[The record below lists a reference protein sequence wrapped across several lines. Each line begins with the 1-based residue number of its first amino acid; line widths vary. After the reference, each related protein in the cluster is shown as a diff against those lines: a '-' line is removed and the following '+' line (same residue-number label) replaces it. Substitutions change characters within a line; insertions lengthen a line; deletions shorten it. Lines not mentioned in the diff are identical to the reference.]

1 MFFLGGEGKLVLG
14 ENNIYK
20 EVKDTEIDSLKSSYA
35 YYSFG
40 RLLHIQLWKCLGLKV
55 FVMAH
60 LHGAKDPVAHI
71 PYLFLVSHGL
81 PNRCTCVGTVRI
93 Y

>member
-1 MFFLGGEGKLVLG
+1 MFFFWGGELFLG
-14 ENNIYK
+14 ENDIYK
-20 EVKDTEIDSLKSSYA
+20 EIKDTEIDSLKSFYA

-40 RLLHIQLWKCLGLKV
+40 RLLHIPLGKCLGLKV

-60 LHGAKDPVAHI
+60 LNRAKDTAAHI
-71 PYLFLVSHGL
+71 SYLVLVSHGL